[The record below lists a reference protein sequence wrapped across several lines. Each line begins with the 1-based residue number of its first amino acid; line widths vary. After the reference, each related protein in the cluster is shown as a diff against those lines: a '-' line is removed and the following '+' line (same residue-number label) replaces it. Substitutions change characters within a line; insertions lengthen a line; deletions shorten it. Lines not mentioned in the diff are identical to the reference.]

1 MINLVFHADCC
12 LCVPHSLS
20 AEGSVRSGVQKV
32 LMVAGPSPPAV
43 STCTSSRY
51 SVDGLRLGTV
61 RM

>member
-1 MINLVFHADCC
+1 MQTADCV
-12 LCVPHSLS
+12 CVPYSLC